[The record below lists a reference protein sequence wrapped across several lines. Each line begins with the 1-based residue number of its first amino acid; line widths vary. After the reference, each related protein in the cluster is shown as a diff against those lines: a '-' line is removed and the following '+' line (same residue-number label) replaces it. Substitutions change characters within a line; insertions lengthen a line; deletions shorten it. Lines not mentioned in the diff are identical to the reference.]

1 MGCIC
6 GDEKKKEGNLNKPTN
21 QPKISSAYQTTETSL
36 HNNGP
41 NIYTPKITN
50 KIPPYPKPPRVT
62 KSYGLSSG
70 KMREQSLYNK
80 NLVTKNDFMNMKK
93 YYFNLI
99 TLMGGGVNKKT
110 IGQGGQA
117 KVRKYYSPKF
127 KKTVVEKVIKVNI
140 NATASVKK
148 QEYLDKINLC
158 KEAILL
164 FTCDYPNVIKIYDFI
179 DNPVTIVM
187 EYCAKGSLR
196 SILDKKIFLPPLY
209 KIFLILSIC
218 DGLGYIH
225 YKGIVHGDLK
235 CDNILLSDEKK
246 YYIGNKYYPIPKL
259 ADFGLSQV
267 SPNKMAAGTPGY
279 IAPEIFEGSGL
290 TFKTDIFALGMVMFE
305 ILSGLRPLPSDL
317 HLAMKYLA
325 ERKIPCTKEILK
337 IAWERRDE
345 ELLPG
350 ITNAYY
356 DAFYTIMIKCIDD
369 DPKKRPDILTL
380 FINVRKLYKILLK
393 VTKKKVI
400 DETEYLKYLQTIKY

>member
-1 MGCIC
+1 MGNCC
-6 GDEKKKEGNLNKPTN
+6 STKEKKANNYSCTGATPNVPPINIYQPSQNSLKYTN
-21 QPKISSAYQTTETSL
+21 Q
-36 HNNGP
+36 
-41 NIYTPKITN
+41 YTPQVNESPQYKPRI
-50 KIPPYPKPPRVT
+50 KPPIP
-62 KSYGLSSG
+62 SYGLSEG
-70 KMREQSLYNK
+70 KIRKQTTHK
-80 NLVTKNDFMNMKK
+80 NNLITKNDFMNMKK

-99 TLMGGGVNKKT
+99 TLMNGSNKKT

-117 KVRKYYSPKF
+117 KIRKYYSPKF

-140 NATASVKK
+140 NASASIKQ

-179 DNPVTIVM
+179 DDPVTIVM

-290 TFKTDIFALGMVMFE
+290 NFKTDIFALGMVMFE
-305 ILSGLRPLPSDL
+305 ILSGLRPLPSNL
-317 HLAMKYLA
+317 ELAMRLL
-325 ERKIPCTKEILK
+325 EEGVPPCTKEVLK
-337 IAWERRDE
+337 LAWEERDE
-345 ELLPG
+345 YFLPG
-350 ITNAYY
+350 IKNAYY
-356 DAFYTIMIKCIDD
+356 DAFYTIMILCIND

-380 FINVRKLYKILLK
+380 YLSVRKLYTILLDA
-393 VTKKKVI
+393 TKEDVY
-400 DETEYLKYLQTIKY
+400 DESAALKRKGQ